1 MVSKYLYSG
10 ETLNESLTKLK
21 GKNIKHVLITK
32 IDFLN
37 LWINQHLIFF
47 VEFHFFAHW
56 HLGRNLNWKTKWN
69 KYTKENDQFNKG
81 LN

>member
-1 MVSKYLYSG
+1 MNQSTFNILCRVS
-10 ETLNESLTKLK
+10 
-21 GKNIKHVLITK
+21 
-32 IDFLN
+32 
-37 LWINQHLIFF
+37 
-47 VEFHFFAHW
+47 FFAHW

>member
-10 ETLNESLTKLK
+10 ETLNESLTKLR
-21 GKNIKHVLITK
+21 GKYKTCTNHQNRFFKFTNQSTFNILCRVS
-32 IDFLN
+32 
-37 LWINQHLIFF
+37 
-47 VEFHFFAHW
+47 FFAHW